1 MKWKIEKP
9 KKRTKKNQQKTTNQ
23 KKTEEKTRKCKPE
36 QYGPR
41 PTRFPMLAGVNPPR

>member
-1 MKWKIEKP
+1 MKEKES
-9 KKRTKKNQQKTTNQ
+9 KNKTNRNPTGPE
-23 KKTEEKTRKCKPE
+23 KTEEKTRKCKPE